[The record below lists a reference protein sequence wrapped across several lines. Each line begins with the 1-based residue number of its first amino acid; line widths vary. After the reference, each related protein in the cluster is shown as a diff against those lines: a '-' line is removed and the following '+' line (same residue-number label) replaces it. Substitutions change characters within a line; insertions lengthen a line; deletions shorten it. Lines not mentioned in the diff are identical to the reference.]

1 MKNQGFMRKLGDFVL
16 GKGFYIVL
24 FLCVAAIGISGYYL
38 IQTVALDTGISAQA
52 GGDASVTIPDQ
63 SVQRPVTPVAPS
75 VQDKPSATQE
85 EQTVEH
91 VQEDDPEPV
100 KQTQEEPA
108 APPEPGLWDKI
119 KAFFTGKDLSQ
130 TSDTSQDAEP
140 EALPTALELLGLMC
154 ADWNIQGEGAVE
166 EDSEDTVPVLNIGD
180 MSAQD
185 ARALAGILYELN
197 LRSSNVYVANEYVFA
212 QDVDIDFITQV
223 KEHSLT
229 GVVIE
234 PTTVRQYHTTFA
246 AHLLENGADLRS
258 IQEMLGHADIS
269 ATEIYTHVQAERL
282 HALHRQFHPRSQS

>member
-85 EQTVEH
+85 EQTVEP

-108 APPEPGLWDKI
+108 AQTQQEETVSDVFTWPVKGAVLRDFSVETLSLDPTMGDWRTHGGMDIAAPLGQQVMAVSAGTVIDVFDDDLMGTTVILDHGDGL
-119 KAFFTGKDLSQ
+119 
-130 TSDTSQDAEP
+130 TSTYSNLAN
-140 EALPTALELLGLMC
+140 LPTVEVG
-154 ADWNIQGEGAVE
+154 DTVRTGDVIGAVG
-166 EDSEDTVPVLNIGD
+166 DTAIAE
-180 MSAQD
+180 S
-185 ARALAGILYELN
+185 
-197 LRSSNVYVANEYVFA
+197 
-212 QDVDIDFITQV
+212 TQ
-223 KEHSLT
+223 S
-229 GVVIE
+229 
-234 PTTVRQYHTTFA
+234 
-246 AHLLENGADLRS
+246 AHLHLEMAENGSPVNPSDYLP
-258 IQEMLGHADIS
+258 G
-269 ATEIYTHVQAERL
+269 
-282 HALHRQFHPRSQS
+282 